1 MPLFGLDGL
10 VIVAILIVLF
20 LWGPSKVPEMAR
32 VIGQA
37 KREFDKAAKEV
48 TSVVDL
54 QAITNPITDSINK
67 TIVNSPTSTPKI
79 SQQATTPPPQDPIII
94 AAKSLGINTLGKT
107 KQELATEITDLTTKK
122 QETGPS
128 VS

>member
-1 MPLFGLDGL
+1 LPLFGLDGL
-10 VIVAILIVLF
+10 VIVAILLVLF

-54 QAITNPITDSINK
+54 KSITNPVTDSINK
-67 TIVNSPTSTPKI
+67 AIISPATSIPEV
-79 SQQATTPPPQDPIII
+79 SQQARTQPAQDPIIV

-107 KQELATEITDLTTKK
+107 KQELATEITNLTTKK
-122 QETGPS
+122 
-128 VS
+128 

>member
-1 MPLFGLDGL
+1 MPLFGFDGL
-10 VIVAILIVLF
+10 VIVAILLVLF

-48 TSVVDL
+48 TSIVDVKSV
-54 QAITNPITDSINK
+54 TNPITDSINK
-67 TIVNSPTSTPKI
+67 AIISPATSIPEI
-79 SQQATTPPPQDPIII
+79 SQQATTQPAQDPIII

-107 KQELATEITDLTTKK
+107 KQELATEITNLTTKK
-122 QETGPS
+122 Q
-128 VS
+128 